1 MILPLLLFILDL
13 FLLHY
18 VQYTFNLILFF
29 LLFCT
34 IKQKS
39 IEYMSVVFF
48 LLLIEDFL
56 TTNIVGITFLYAIPT
71 IIIAQQGLVLFSKHP
86 YLVFII
92 SSTIGIFNRHLILY
106 LLTGISNYTQSEISG
121 IILIIV
127 IILIYTLQGRSGN
140 RPYIL

>member
-18 VQYTFNLILFF
+18 VQYSFNLILFF

-92 SSTIGIFNRHLILY
+92 SSIIGIFNRHLILY
-106 LLTGISNYTQSEISG
+106 LLTGISNYTRSEISG

-140 RPYIL
+140 RF

>member
-1 MILPLLLFILDL
+1 MLLSLLLFILNL

-18 VQYTFNLILFF
+18 IQYTFNLILLF

-39 IEYMSVVFF
+39 IEYRSIIFF

-56 TTNIVGITFLYAIPT
+56 TTNIVGITFLYAIPA

-92 SSTIGIFNRHLILY
+92 SSIIGIFNRHLVLY

-140 RPYIL
+140 RF

>member
-1 MILPLLLFILDL
+1 MILPLLLFILNL

-18 VQYTFNLILFF
+18 VQYSFNLILFF